1 MHHPDK
7 NAPVGVFDSGVGG
20 ISVLRKMVSLMPNEN
35 YIYYGDSVNAPYGER
50 SDEEVFQLTENIFEY
65 LLSQGAKGIVV
76 ACNTATSVAVR
87 KLRSRYPQLPIVGIE
102 PAIKPAAENH
112 EGGKI
117 VVMATPITLRR
128 PKFEKLMDC
137 FRDRAEIISM
147 PCPSIVDFVE
157 KDRMDSPELK
167 EYLEEKFARLG
178 GRPADA
184 VVLGCTHYPFIAEL
198 IQKAAGPQA
207 VLYDGSEG
215 VAREIRRRLAEKDLL
230 ADADNS
236 LKIEIIN
243 SKGPEMVALTKKLL
257 VV

>member
-1 MHHPDK
+1 M
-7 NAPVGVFDSGVGG
+7 
-20 ISVLRKMVSLMPNEN
+20 
-35 YIYYGDSVNAPYGER
+35 
-50 SDEEVFQLTENIFEY
+50 
-65 LLSQGAKGIVV
+65 
-76 ACNTATSVAVR
+76 
-87 KLRSRYPQLPIVGIE
+87 GIE

-198 IQKAAGPQA
+198 IQKAAGPVSYTHLDVYKRQMLSCRA
-207 VLYDGSEG
+207 AGMSEKSSPEEEYGSARFSSKLQSVRNRKNG
-215 VAREIRRRLAEKDLL
+215 VRPVHSAPVRIGKPFFSHREIRASLTLRAESVLGKILPSSLSNVLTPIRAKFAETWLFECCLLYTSCRIKDITDHMFFL
-230 ADADNS
+230 
-236 LKIEIIN
+236 
-243 SKGPEMVALTKKLL
+243 
-257 VV
+257 